1 MSLFHNKDADIWLR
15 DGLSVDEALTRTTH
29 LGIGA
34 HQDDLEF
41 MAYEGIAACYDCDDR
56 WFSGITVTDGRGSS
70 RTGPFANL
78 SDEEIREIRRE
89 EQRTAA
95 EIGHYSAQFQL
106 DYPSSLLKGEGR
118 PQVIGDILNV
128 LEKAR
133 PDVVYLHQPAD
144 KHDSHI
150 AVLRCSIEALRQTA
164 ATHVPERVIGC
175 EVWRSLDW
183 LDDSEKVAM
192 VCDAYPN
199 LSAKLYAVFE
209 SQIAGG
215 KRYDLAVEGRR
226 RANATMFDSH
236 GSDIYQSVAW
246 GIDLKPLV
254 VNPDLSIEAFI
265 LEKIGRFSQDVK
277 DRVQKYS

>member
-1 MSLFHNKDADIWLR
+1 MALFNNQDADVWLR
-15 DGLSVDEALTRTTH
+15 DELSLDRALERTTH

-41 MAYEGIAACYDCDDR
+41 MAYEGIAACYDSDDR
-56 WFSGITVTDGRGSS
+56 WFAGITVTDGRGSS
-70 RTGPFANL
+70 RTGPFASH
-78 SDEEIREIRRE
+78 SDEEIRNVRRD
-89 EQRTAA
+89 EQRKAA
-95 EIGHYSAQFQL
+95 EIGQYTAQFQL
-106 DYPSSLLKGEGR
+106 DYSSSVLKGEGR
-118 PQVIGDILNV
+118 PIVAEDILKV
-128 LEKAR
+128 LEKSR

-150 AVLRCSIEALRQTA
+150 AVLVCSIEALRQA
-164 ATHVPERVIGC
+164 AKHHVPERIIGC

-192 VCDAYPN
+192 VCDAYPD
-199 LSAKLYAVFE
+199 LATKLYEVFE

-254 VNPDLSIEAFI
+254 VNSELSIEAFI
-265 LEKIGRFSQDVK
+265 LEKIERLSQDVK
-277 DRVQKYS
+277 SRVQKFT

>member
-78 SDEEIREIRRE
+78 TDEEIREIRRK

-164 ATHVPERVIGC
+164 AIHVPERVIGC

-265 LEKIGRFSQDVK
+265 LEKIGRLSQDVK